1 MKARTP
7 FLIVLTI
14 ACATGAQARSGMTDE
29 EVVRSQDD
37 RERIAAL
44 KRDIPAL
51 EQLWSEQITIN
62 APNNRVVVGRR
73 ANMDT
78 FVRSGIINF
87 SSFDRT
93 IESIKV
99 DDDFAVIMGL
109 ETVVPITDAPSAGL
123 VAGRPVKR
131 RFTNVWKEEGE
142 TWRLYW
148 RHANV
153 IPIAGQVA
161 PQPPADEAA
170 IQSIVQNETDT
181 WNKGDAVGYSKDFAA
196 NGTFTN
202 IRGQFFT
209 GYDGFL
215 KQHQVIFDGIFKN
228 TTLSQRVVSL
238 KFVRPDVAIVETLTA
253 VAGVTQPPTGVVLHE
268 GRLRTRLLQIVVRDN
283 GVWKIVT
290 YHNTDVKPGIPVT
303 EP

>member
-1 MKARTP
+1 MKARTA
-7 FLIVLTI
+7 FSILLVI
-14 ACATGAQARSGMTDE
+14 ACATGQARSGMSDE
-29 EVVRSQDD
+29 EIVRAQDD

-62 APNNRVVVGRR
+62 APNNRVIVGRR
-73 ANMDT
+73 ANIDT

-87 SSFDRT
+87 SSFERT

-123 VAGRPVKR
+123 VAGRQVRR
-131 RFTNVWKEEGE
+131 RFTNIWKEEGE

-153 IPIAGQVA
+153 IPMATQGVGQS
-161 PQPPADEAA
+161 PADEAVIRA
-170 IQSIVQNETDT
+170 IVQNETDT
-181 WNKGDAVGYSKDFAA
+181 WNKGDAVGYSKDFAT

-209 GYDGFL
+209 RYDGFL

-228 TTLSQRVVSL
+228 TTLSQQVVSL

-253 VAGVTQPPTGVVLHE
+253 VSGVAQPPTGVVLHE
-268 GRLRTRLLQIVVRDN
+268 GRIRTRLLQIVAKDS
-283 GVWKIVT
+283 GVWRIVT
-290 YHNTDVKPGIPVT
+290 YHNTDVKPGIPIT